1 MNIDQLKA
9 AQRMRQD
16 ALDYVNAHPGA
27 SGPDIIRAL
36 EWDRNSGSGRLMAM
50 VTNGELARQPM
61 VIQTMT
67 KSGHLHQ
74 YCSYAYTALVKVTKP
89 AEAVMEEIR
98 ESGRTLGHS
107 PKTRKNSPVIG
118 KWTDRGYINTA
129 DDREPIK
136 NQEAIG
142 SGRSRVFVG
151 STYNMI

>member
-1 MNIDQLKA
+1 MNMDQLKE

-16 ALDYVNAHPGA
+16 ALDYLNAYPGT

-36 EWDRNSGSGRLMAM
+36 EWDRNSGSSRLSAM
-50 VTNGELARQPM
+50 VEKGELDRQPS
-61 VIQTMT
+61 VVKTMT

-74 YCSYAYTALVKVTKP
+74 YCSYSYTALVKVTKP
-89 AEAVMEEIR
+89 AEVILEEIR
-98 ESGRTLGHS
+98 ESGRILGHS

-118 KWTDRGYINTA
+118 KWTARGYINTG